1 MIMGEGSALT
11 DLTEKGCDTMAKTDR
26 IERMKYLLS
35 TEQPYRT
42 LGMVAGMDEVGRGP
56 LAGNVVTACVVMPE
70 EPGILW
76 VDDSKK
82 LSETRREAVY
92 QEIMEHALYVGIGM
106 VTPEEIDE
114 INILEAT
121 KKAMRQAAAAVPADY
136 FLIDA
141 VTGLGLKGT
150 EVPII
155 KGDANSYSIAAASIV
170 AKVTRDHQMIELD
183 REYPQYGFAR
193 NKGYGTKEHI
203 EALQKYGPCPYHR
216 NTFIGHFI

>member
-1 MIMGEGSALT
+1 MP
-11 DLTEKGCDTMAKTDR
+11 KTDR
-26 IERMKYLLS
+26 VARMEYLLS
-35 TEQPYRT
+35 TEKPFRE
-42 LGMVAGMDEVGRGP
+42 LGVVAGMDEVGRGP

-82 LSETRREAVY
+82 LSEQRREAVY
-92 QEIMEHALYVGIGM
+92 AEIMEHALYVGIGI
-106 VTPEEIDE
+106 VSPEEIDA

-121 KKAMRQAAAAVPADY
+121 KKAMRQAAETVPADY

-141 VTGLGLKGT
+141 VTGLELKGT

-155 KGDANSYSIAAASIV
+155 KGDANTYSIAAASIV

-183 REYPQYGFAR
+183 REYPQYGFAK
-193 NKGYGTKEHI
+193 NKVYGTREHI
-203 EALQKYGPCPYHR
+203 EALQKYGPCPFHR
-216 NTFIGHFI
+216 RSFIGHFV